1 MPRLAGVALRSAL
14 LLLFLAGC
22 GADPGPPAPVAV
34 VRPVKTFT
42 VSGGSADVRRSFPA
56 RIEASRRAELGFRV
70 SGTVKE
76 LLFKEGDNV
85 PEGATIARL
94 DPTDFRIVLADRQA
108 VFDNAQRNFRRA
120 NELIG
125 AGNISKLDF
134 DRMEAN
140 FKSADAALKQARQ
153 DLAYTEL
160 KAPFTGRLAKRYV
173 ERFEEV
179 TAKMSVVSLQQS
191 DALDVKIDV
200 PEALVRTIRAER
212 AEVPDAAQP
221 QTEAWAE
228 FEGMPEQRFALTVKE
243 ISTRADPR
251 TQTFE
256 ATFSMPNPKSMVVL
270 PGMTATVTIDFSRI
284 SEVVELIWLPA
295 VAVVADAAL
304 SPHVWLLDPVSL
316 TVSKRPVQVGDL
328 HGDRIAITS
337 GLEGGEEIVAVG
349 ATYMAEGMKVSR
361 MKQSEQAVPRA
372 DDPR

>member
-1 MPRLAGVALRSAL
+1 MPRATGIALPYAL
-14 LLLFLAGC
+14 LLLLLAGC
-22 GADPGPPAPVAV
+22 NRDSAPAAVAA
-34 VRPVKTFT
+34 VRPVKIYT
-42 VSGGSADVRRSFPA
+42 VGGGVADVRRSFPA

-94 DPTDFRIVLADRQA
+94 DPTDFRLVLADRQA
-108 VFDNAQRNFRRA
+108 VFDNARRNFTRA
-120 NELIG
+120 EDLIR

-153 DLAYTEL
+153 DLVYTEL

-179 TAKMSVVSLQQS
+179 TAKKSVVSLQQS

-200 PEALVRTIRAER
+200 PEVLVRNIRAER
-212 AEVPDAAQP
+212 AEAMDAVQP

-228 FEGMPEQRFALTVKE
+228 FEGMPEQRFPLVVKE
-243 ISTRADPR
+243 VSTRADPG

-256 ATFSMPNPKSMVVL
+256 ATFSMPNPSSMVVL

-284 SEVVELIWLPA
+284 SDVVALIWVPA
-295 VAVVADAAL
+295 TAVVADATL
-304 SPHVWLLDPVSL
+304 SPHVWVLDPVSL
-316 TVSKRPVQVGDL
+316 TVSERAVQVGDM
-328 HGDRIAITS
+328 HGDRIAVIS
-337 GLEGGEEIVAVG
+337 GLEGDEEIVAVG
-349 ATYMAEGMKVSR
+349 ASYMAEGMKVSR
-361 MKQSEQAVPRA
+361 MAQTEQAVPRA

>member
-1 MPRLAGVALRSAL
+1 MPRLAGAALPFAML
-14 LLLFLAGC
+14 LFFLAGC
-22 GADPGPPAPVAV
+22 GADPGPPAPVAA
-34 VRPVKTFT
+34 VRPVKTVT

-56 RIEASRRAELGFRV
+56 RIEAARRAELGFRV

-140 FKSADAALKQARQ
+140 FKSTEAALKQARQ

-160 KAPFTGRLAKRYV
+160 KAPFAGRLAKRYV

-179 TAKMSVVSLQQS
+179 MAKMSVVSLQQS

-243 ISTRADPR
+243 VSTRADPR

-284 SEVVELIWLPA
+284 SAVVELIWLPA
-295 VAVVADAAL
+295 AAVVADATL

-328 HGDRIAITS
+328 QGDRIAITG
-337 GLEGGEEIVAVG
+337 GLQGGEEIVAVG
-349 ATYMAEGMKVSR
+349 ASYMAQGMKVSR

>member
-1 MPRLAGVALRSAL
+1 M
-14 LLLFLAGC
+14 
-22 GADPGPPAPVAV
+22 
-34 VRPVKTFT
+34 
-42 VSGGSADVRRSFPA
+42 
-56 RIEASRRAELGFRV
+56 
-70 SGTVKE
+70 
-76 LLFKEGDNV
+76 
-85 PEGATIARL
+85 
-94 DPTDFRIVLADRQA
+94 
-108 VFDNAQRNFRRA
+108 
-120 NELIG
+120 
-125 AGNISKLDF
+125 
-134 DRMEAN
+134 
-140 FKSADAALKQARQ
+140 
-153 DLAYTEL
+153 
-160 KAPFTGRLAKRYV
+160 
-173 ERFEEV
+173 
-179 TAKMSVVSLQQS
+179 AKMSVVSLQQS

-243 ISTRADPR
+243 VSTRADPR

-284 SEVVELIWLPA
+284 SAVVELIWLPA
-295 VAVVADAAL
+295 AAVVADATL

-328 HGDRIAITS
+328 QGDRIAITG
-337 GLEGGEEIVAVG
+337 GLQGGEEIVAVG
-349 ATYMAEGMKVSR
+349 ASYMAQGMKVSR